1 MVMVNDSLL
10 QTASVAADDTAR
22 LLQRCR
28 NGDRAAFRTL
38 YDRWSGRLHGIALRI
53 TRQAPLAADATH
65 DAFVQVWQ
73 QARRFD
79 PERGSAE
86 AFLISLVRY
95 RAMDIVRR
103 RGREISGYEPEDRA
117 DETPDALAQ
126 LVGSTE
132 GAALHRC
139 LDLLDAERRRLIVM
153 AFVDGLSHSELAE
166 KLSVPLGTVKSW
178 IRRSLLSLRECLAT

>member
-1 MVMVNDSLL
+1 MVNDTPLR
-10 QTASVAADDTAR
+10 TAPDLADDTAR
-22 LLQRCR
+22 LLLRCG
-28 NGDRAAFRTL
+28 NGDRAAFRML
-38 YDRWSGRLHGIALRI
+38 YDRWGGRLHGIALRI

-73 QARRFD
+73 QAHRFD
-79 PERGSAE
+79 PARGSAE

-103 RGREISGYEPEDRA
+103 RGREISGYEPEERP

-126 LVGSTE
+126 LVGSAE
-132 GAALHRC
+132 GEALHRC
-139 LDLLDAERRRLIVM
+139 LALLDAERRRLVVM

-178 IRRSLLSLRECLAT
+178 IRRSLLSLRECLAA

>member
-1 MVMVNDSLL
+1 MLNDSLPR
-10 QTASVAADDTAR
+10 TESGVAGDTAR
-22 LLQRCR
+22 LLVRCG
-28 NGDRAAFRTL
+28 NGDRSAFRTL
-38 YDRWSGRLHGIALRI
+38 YDQWGGRLHGIALRI

-73 QARRFD
+73 QAHRFD
-79 PERGSAE
+79 PARGSAE

-103 RGREISGYEPEDRA
+103 RGREIPGFEPEERA

-139 LDLLDAERRRLIVM
+139 LALLDAERRRLVVM

-166 KLSVPLGTVKSW
+166 KLGMPLGTVKSW

>member
-1 MVMVNDSLL
+1 MQNDSSVRTAPDVANETAMLL
-10 QTASVAADDTAR
+10 
-22 LLQRCR
+22 LRCGA
-28 NGDRAAFRTL
+28 GDRAAFRML
-38 YDRWSGRLHGIALRI
+38 YDRWGGRLHGIALRI

-73 QARRFD
+73 QAHRFD
-79 PERGSAE
+79 PARGSGE
-86 AFLISLVRY
+86 AFLVSLVRY

-103 RGREISGYEPEDRA
+103 RGREIAGYEPEEQA

-132 GAALHRC
+132 GEALHRC
-139 LDLLDAERRRLIVM
+139 LALLDADRRRLVVM

-166 KLSVPLGTVKSW
+166 RLTVPLGTIKSW
-178 IRRSLLSLRECLAT
+178 IRRSLLSLRECLAA